1 MTTLTITLSD
11 DQVMR
16 LIEQMPAGSRTE
28 LFVRLASEEWP
39 EWARLVREA
48 EPQARRLA
56 AERGLNWEMLSD
68 EDRIALV
75 DDLLHEGRA

>member
-16 LIEQMPAGSRTE
+16 LVEQLPVDSRSE
-28 LFVRLASEEWP
+28 LFVRLAREEWP
-39 EWARLVREA
+39 EWARLVQEA

-56 AERGLNWEMLSD
+56 AERGLNWDGLSD

-75 DDLLHEGRA
+75 DELLHEGRA